1 MTGFEAAQ
9 NRLFEDMGIDPQS
22 RFIDLAQP
30 QVKTHVFEAGDES
43 SDEIPIFL
51 VHGTGAFGSLF
62 VPLIEY
68 LDNRWTIAIDRPG
81 YGLSG
86 DFTYTAQTLR

>member
-1 MTGFEAAQ
+1 MPDFEAAQ
-9 NRLFEDMGIDPQS
+9 YRLFQGMGIDPQS

-30 QVKTHVFEAGDES
+30 QVKTHVLEAGDES
-43 SDEIPIFL
+43 SDEVPIFL

-62 VPLIEY
+62 APLIEH

-81 YGLSG
+81 Y
-86 DFTYTAQTLR
+86 QW